1 MTLYFDKDYYAR
13 MRAERREHAS
23 KLASDLAEDFL
34 KSVTDE
40 TEEGITL
47 DYDALVEKL
56 ASSKLFETDS
66 KQKLLISDLVAKVE
80 EMQPEIPALNPGAYV
95 VIGRTAKG
103 KTTWLKELLS
113 QFERDDTSFFISHD
127 EPKLLTDAYGTS
139 RGLDELLPSFTDVS
153 KMRSVN
159 VIALDGIRTIQYEST
174 GNTLNGGVNSGFFRF
189 LTDIGNAA
197 VDAGVVLLMTYNPN
211 TEKDETYKLVSMM
224 VDGAVQ
230 GIINLD
236 ESTIKSR
243 YHRRFENPLSQSF
256 NLLFTQ
262 QGSTIEEGL
271 DATLTQDTTEV

>member
-34 KSVTDE
+34 KSVTEE
-40 TEEGITL
+40 TDEGITL
-47 DYDALVEKL
+47 DYNALVEKL
-56 ASSKLFETDS
+56 ASSKLFDTDN

-103 KTTWLKELLS
+103 KTTWLKDLLS
-113 QFERDDTSFFISHD
+113 QFDRDDTSFFISHD
-127 EPKLLTDAYGTS
+127 EPKLATDAYGTS

-153 KMRSVN
+153 KLRSVN

-243 YHRRFENPLSQSF
+243 YHRRSENPLNQSF
-256 NLLFTQ
+256 NLLFAQ
-262 QGSTIEEGL
+262 QGSIVEDGL
-271 DATLTQDTTEV
+271 DTTSTQDTTEV

>member
-13 MRAERREHAS
+13 MRAERREHSSKFAS
-23 KLASDLAEDFL
+23 ELAEAFL
-34 KSVTDE
+34 NSVTTT
-40 TEEGITL
+40 TEDGMTL

-56 ASSKLFETDS
+56 ASSNLFDTDN

-80 EMQPEIPALNPGAYV
+80 EMKPDVPALNPGAYV

-103 KTTWLKELLS
+103 KTTWLKELLG
-113 QFERDDTSFFISHD
+113 QFEREDTSFFISHD

-153 KMRSVN
+153 KLTSVN

-211 TEKDETYKLVSMM
+211 TEKDETYKLVSMI

-243 YHRRFENPLSQSF
+243 YHRRSENPLKQSF

-262 QGSTIEEGL
+262 QGSVANDGL
-271 DATLTQDTTEV
+271 DITSTQDTTEV